1 MADHAADGEIF
12 IYMGGRAPQRVT
24 RVRIDKSVKETEE
37 RAFWN
42 NRRLLQVQMHDGI
55 TKVGKLAFN
64 NCQSMRAINLLG
76 VKVVEDEAFYG
87 CRSISDLVG
96 DKLETIGGSAFE
108 QCTSLMYLTIPS
120 GRIIDVGAFPECIV
134 LTGAE
139 LPEGLET
146 GEDAFFGTSLRRIVI
161 PLKDDM
167 IEDNVFEDCA

>member
-1 MADHAADGEIF
+1 M
-12 IYMGGRAPQRVT
+12 
-24 RVRIDKSVKETEE
+24 
-37 RAFWN
+37 
-42 NRRLLQVQMHDGI
+42 
-55 TKVGKLAFN
+55 
-64 NCQSMRAINLLG
+64 LG

-120 GRIIDVGAFPECIV
+120 GRIIDVGAFPECIA